1 MKASML
7 VVMASKPLVSPF
19 ARPQDIDTGLSLPE
33 YIFYYAPGA
42 LFLSLGVAIAIVEIA
57 APAFAIR
64 WRQRLLRH
72 RFFNPVPPLAETFDR
87 VLGLDQPNSSK
98 AQRNLRAVG
107 VFLLLS
113 MILMGYVWLAVAP

>member
-1 MKASML
+1 ML
-7 VVMASKPLVSPF
+7 VVIASKPLVSPF
-19 ARPQDIDTGLSLPE
+19 PRPQDINTGPRLPE

-42 LFLSLGVAIAIVEIA
+42 LVLSLGVAIAIVEIV
-57 APAFAIR
+57 APGLAIR
-64 WRQRLLRH
+64 WRERLLRH
-72 RFFNPVPPLAETFDR
+72 RFFNPFPPLAEAFDR
-87 VLGLDQPNSSK
+87 VLGLDQPNSRK